1 MKTRVSLKY
10 FVNDSLWKQFFAS
23 NLPQNP
29 SNLISLPILLPLRP
43 FTKFS
48 PKIRVT
54 ELRKV
59 LKFALLGKCFSD
71 LLSEV

>member
-43 FTKFS
+43 FTQFS
-48 PKIRVT
+48 PKIRLT

-59 LKFALLGKCFSD
+59 LKFVLLGKCFSD